1 MQQIG
6 PPARPE
12 GVTTSFDEFVE
23 DRLDG
28 LLRYATVLT
37 DDPHLA
43 QDIVQEVLLRAQQH
57 WAKIDSPPTYVRR
70 MVTNEYL
77 SWRRRAVRRVVP
89 SSHEVLDA
97 LSPPEADPSAAY
109 DARDEMLALLATLPR
124 KQRAA
129 IVLRY
134 YEGYSDAEIGE
145 VLRCGASTVRS
156 QISRALATLRTCV
169 RPLPTVLTTGAGE

>member
-1 MQQIG
+1 MG
-6 PPARPE
+6 FE
-12 GVTTSFDEFVE
+12 EFVAE
-23 DRLDG
+23 RLDG

-43 QDIVQEVLLRAQQH
+43 QDIVQDVLLRAQQR
-57 WAKIDSPPTYVRR
+57 WAAIDTPAAYVRR

-77 SWRRRAVRRVVP
+77 SWRRRAVRRMVP
-89 SSHEVLDA
+89 SSHDVLDA
-97 LSPPEADPSAAY
+97 LGPPEADPSASY
-109 DARDEMLALLATLPR
+109 DERDAMLGLLATLPR

-134 YEGYSDAEIGE
+134 YENYSDAEIAA

-156 QISRALATLRTCV
+156 QISRALTTLRHA
-169 RPLPTVLTTGAGE
+169 PHHPVLTSGAPE

>member
-1 MQQIG
+1 MG
-6 PPARPE
+6 
-12 GVTTSFDEFVE
+12 FDEFVA

-43 QDIVQEVLLRAQQH
+43 QDIVQDVLLRAQQR
-57 WAKIDSPPTYVRR
+57 WTKIEAPATYVRR

-77 SWRRRAVRRVVP
+77 SWRRRAVRRMIP
-89 SSHEVLDA
+89 SSHEMLDA
-97 LSPPEADPSAAY
+97 LGPATADPATAY
-109 DARDEMLALLATLPR
+109 DERDAMLARLATLPR

-134 YEGYSDAEIGE
+134 YENYTDDEIAA

-156 QISRALATLRTCV
+156 QISRALATLRAAAAP
-169 RPLPTVLTTGAGE
+169 RPVLTTGAPE

>member
-1 MQQIG
+1 MG
-6 PPARPE
+6 FE
-12 GVTTSFDEFVE
+12 EFVAE
-23 DRLDG
+23 RLDG

-37 DDPHLA
+37 NDPHLA
-43 QDIVQEVLLRAQQH
+43 QDIVQDVLLRAQQR
-57 WAKIDSPPTYVRR
+57 WDAIAAPPTYVRR

-97 LSPPEADPSAAY
+97 LSPPSADPATAY
-109 DARDEMLALLATLPR
+109 DERDAMLGLLATLPR

-134 YEGYSDAEIGE
+134 YEGFDDAEIAA
-145 VLRCGASTVRS
+145 VLDCKEPTVRGH
-156 QISRALATLRTCV
+156 ISRGLATLRAALRNSSEV
-169 RPLPTVLTTGAGE
+169 IDSD